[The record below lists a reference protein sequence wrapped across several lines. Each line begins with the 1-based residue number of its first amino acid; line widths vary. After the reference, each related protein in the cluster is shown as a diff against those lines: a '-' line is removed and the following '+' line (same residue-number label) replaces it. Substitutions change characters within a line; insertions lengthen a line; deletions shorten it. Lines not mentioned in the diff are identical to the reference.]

1 MCIKVFFKLLK
12 IICKLS
18 LNKYKLSKIITL
30 VRFVTEYVFAD
41 YEQCWNCGNIF
52 LLLKCCC
59 KIKMIW
65 FCGNVSAT
73 LFYVTNNKKLFQNT
87 WGHLHFFPCAF
98 NITYCIVNTRIKLQV
113 ALELIVV
120 NYFWENL
127 HRSIFTGSFIHIRKV
142 LEKVSGPKIV
152 VKFTAENLR

>member
-1 MCIKVFFKLLK
+1 MLQTTKNFFK
-12 IICKLS
+12 
-18 LNKYKLSKIITL
+18 TP
-30 VRFVTEYVFAD
+30 
-41 YEQCWNCGNIF
+41 G
-52 LLLKCCC
+52 
-59 KIKMIW
+59 
-65 FCGNVSAT
+65 AT
-73 LFYVTNNKKLFQNT
+73 CT
-87 WGHLHFFPCAF
+87 FFSCVF
-98 NITYCIVNTRIKLQV
+98 NITYCIANTRIKLQV